1 MLALI
6 PIVLALQ
13 IRVQVDT
20 RRADTVSKAATE
32 AADSIAGDT
41 TRRRR
46 GRQREARRIPL
57 TAAHLASAYRD
68 ATARTLVER
77 ARVARMAQDS
87 SLRGYDASSV
97 QRISAGMSLRE
108 TGRGRLLFRSESS
121 ARIRWDRTKGA
132 WIDLTGARTVAP
144 MFKGTEA
151 EVEVNDEM
159 PAPEMISLP
168 YFPGRETLWL
178 PVFGESG
185 QLAAAEVDDRAIVH
199 PIAEGAE
206 AYYTYRTGDA
216 MAIRLAEAQGT
227 VRLRELIVE
236 SREPRWNAI
245 VGSFWFDIETGQLA
259 RAAYRLSTPMD
270 IWEVAT
276 EADGEDPR
284 DEIPVWVLPML
295 SPMSAN
301 ISAIAIEYGLHEGR
315 FWLPRVQSAEGK
327 VRAGMMHI
335 PFKVEEKFRYASV
348 NGDAMDSLPP
358 AGLLESWRR
367 RDVADSLVMGLDS
380 AAADSV
386 RREVR
391 KLRRQ
396 DQCRTSDTRVVASDR
411 YDGAVAV
418 ATRIPCDTTVL
429 SKSPDLP
436 PSIYDEGEEVFG
448 TADMDDLIQTLT
460 IGLQPGWAPKP
471 IEIMLARERGQA
483 RYNRIEGL
491 SAGIGARQVLGQGF
505 TAEGVVRL
513 GHADLEPN
521 AELLLHQV
529 YGQQTIQYG
538 LYRRLEA
545 ANDWGTPFGFG
556 ASLSTLLFGRDEGF
570 YYRTAGAEVVGN
582 FDRGSLLTLRL
593 FAEDQRDADVET
605 HFSLANAINGL
616 RMMENIE
623 ASEGALVGASL
634 RSRGSRGLDPQGLR
648 THSDFRLEIGQGRE
662 GYGRAAMDVTVSRGL
677 GRYAASITG
686 GGGASVGDLPVQR
699 LWFLGG
705 SRTVRGQRA
714 GSAAGDAYWL
724 GRAEVGTNFVLARPV
739 VFYDV
744 GWAGDRTAW
753 RNPGQPLSG
762 AGVGVSVM
770 DGLLRFDLSRG
781 IAPRQELR
789 FDMYLEARF

>member
-1 MLALI
+1 MVALL
-6 PIVLALQ
+6 PLVLALQ

-20 RRADTVSKAATE
+20 RRADTVAKTPTE
-32 AADSIAGDT
+32 AVDSIAGDT

-46 GRQREARRIPL
+46 TRREARRIPV

-68 ATARTLVER
+68 ATARSLIER
-77 ARVARMAQDS
+77 ARAARLLQDS
-87 SLRGYDASSV
+87 TLRNYDAKSV

-108 TGRGRLLFRSESS
+108 TGRGRLIYRSESA

-132 WIDLTGARTVAP
+132 WIDITGARNVLP
-144 MFKGTEA
+144 VFKGTEA
-151 EVEVNDEM
+151 EVEINDEM
-159 PAPEMISLP
+159 PATEMISLP

-178 PVFGESG
+178 PVFGENGHLVS
-185 QLAAAEVDDRAIVH
+185 AEVDDRAIVH

-227 VRLRELIVE
+227 VRLREVIIE
-236 SREPRWNAI
+236 SRVPKWNAI
-245 VGSFWFDIETGQLA
+245 VGSFWFDEATGQLA

-276 EADGEDPR
+276 ESDGEDPR
-284 DEIPVWVLPML
+284 DEIPIWVLPMI

-301 ISAIAIEYGLHEGR
+301 ISAITIEYGLHEGR

-327 VRAGMMHI
+327 ARAGMMHI
-335 PFKVEEKFRYASV
+335 PFKFEEKFRYASV
-348 NGDAMDSLPP
+348 NGDATDSLPP
-358 AGLLESWRR
+358 AGLLEPSRR

-386 RREVR
+386 RREIR

-396 DQCRTSDTRVVASDR
+396 NQCESSDTRVIASDR

-418 ATRIPCDTTVL
+418 ATRVPCDTTLL
-429 SKSPDLP
+429 SRSPDLP
-436 PSIYDEGEEVFG
+436 PSIYDEAEEVFG
-448 TADMDDLIQTLT
+448 SADMEELMATLS
-460 IGLQPGWAPKP
+460 IGLQPGWAPQRP
-471 IEIMLARERGQA
+471 EIMWARERGQV
-483 RYNRIEGL
+483 RYNRVEGL
-491 SAGIGARQVLGQGF
+491 SAGVGVRQVLGQGF
-505 TAEGVVRL
+505 TAEGLVRL
-513 GHADLEPN
+513 GHADLQPN
-521 AELLLHQV
+521 AELLLRQA
-529 YGQQTIQYG
+529 YGGQTIQYG
-538 LYRRLEA
+538 LYRRLESA
-545 ANDWGTPFGFG
+545 SDWGAPFGLG

-570 YYRTAGAEVVGN
+570 YYRTAGAEVIGN

-593 FAEDQRDADVET
+593 FAEDHRTAELET

-616 RMMENIE
+616 RMIENIE
-623 ASEGALVGASL
+623 AEEGFLAGASL
-634 RSRGSRGLDPQGLR
+634 RSRGSRGLDPQGFR
-648 THSDFRLEIGQGRE
+648 AHSDLRLEIGQGDG
-662 GYGRAAMDVTVSRGL
+662 GYGRAAMDVTLSRGL
-677 GRYAASITG
+677 GRYAAAITG

-705 SRTVRGQRA
+705 SQTVRGQRA
-714 GSAAGDAYWL
+714 GTAAGNAYWL
-724 GRAEVGTNFVLARPV
+724 GRAEVGTSFVLARPV

-762 AGVGVSVM
+762 AGVGVSLM
-770 DGLLRFDLSRG
+770 DGMVRFDLSRG
-781 IAPRQELR
+781 IAPSRDVR

>member
-1 MLALI
+1 MLALL

-20 RRADTVSKAATE
+20 RRADTVAQAPVE
-32 AADSIAGDT
+32 AIDSIAGDT

-46 GRQREARRIPL
+46 ERREARRIPL

-68 ATARTLVER
+68 ATARTLIER
-77 ARVARMAQDS
+77 ARMARMSQDS
-87 SLRGYDASSV
+87 TLRSYDASSV

-108 TGRGRLLFRSESS
+108 TGRGRLLFRSESA
-121 ARIRWDRTKGA
+121 ARIRWDRAKGA
-132 WIDLTGARTVAP
+132 WIDITGARSVMP

-151 EVEVNDEM
+151 EVEINDEM
-159 PAPEMISLP
+159 PSTEMVSLP
-168 YFPGRETLWL
+168 YYPGRETLWL
-178 PVFGESG
+178 PVFGENGHIAS
-185 QLAAAEVDDRAIVH
+185 AEVDDRAIVH
-199 PIAEGAE
+199 PIAQGAE
-206 AYYTYRTGDA
+206 AYYTYRTGDSI
-216 MAIRLAEAQGT
+216 AIRLAEAQGT
-227 VRLRELIVE
+227 VRLRELIIE

-270 IWEVAT
+270 IWQVAT
-276 EADGEDPR
+276 ESEGEDPR
-284 DEIPVWVLPML
+284 EEIPIWVLPMI

-301 ISAIAIEYGLHEGR
+301 ISGITIEYGLHEGR
-315 FWLPRVQSAEGK
+315 FWLPRAQSAEGK
-327 VRAGMMHI
+327 ARAGMMHI
-335 PFKVEEKFRYASV
+335 PFKIEEKFRYASV
-348 NGDAMDSLPP
+348 NGDELDSLPP
-358 AGLLESWRR
+358 AGLLEPWRR

-391 KLRRQ
+391 KMRRKN
-396 DQCRTSDTRVVASDR
+396 QCETSDTRVAASDR

-418 ATRIPCDTTVL
+418 ATRIPCDTTLL

-448 TADMDDLIQTLT
+448 SADMAELMATLS
-460 IGLQPGWAPKP
+460 IGMQPGWGPQP
-471 IEIMLARERGQA
+471 PEIMWARERGQV
-483 RYNRIEGL
+483 RYNRVEGL
-491 SAGIGARQVLGQGF
+491 SAGVGVRQVLGQGF
-505 TAEGVVRL
+505 TAEGLVRL

-521 AELLLHQV
+521 AEILLHQI
-529 YGQQTIQYG
+529 YGTQTIQYG
-538 LYRRLEA
+538 LYRRLES

-570 YYRTAGAEVVGN
+570 YYRSLGAEVVGN

-593 FAEDQRDADVET
+593 FAEDQSSAERET
-605 HFSLANAINGL
+605 HLSLANAINGL

-623 ASEGALVGASL
+623 ANEGFLVGASL
-634 RSRGSRGLDPQGLR
+634 RSRASRGLDPAGFR
-648 THSDFRLEIGQGRE
+648 AHSDLRLEIAQGEE
-662 GYGRAAMDVTVSRGL
+662 GYGRAAMDVTLSRGL
-677 GRYAASITG
+677 GRLAAAVTGGAGASIG
-686 GGGASVGDLPVQR
+686 EVPVQR

-705 SRTVRGQRA
+705 SQTVRGQRA
-714 GSAAGDAYWL
+714 GTAAGDADWL
-724 GRAEVGTNFVLARPV
+724 GRAEVGSSFVIARPV

-753 RNPGQPLSG
+753 ENPGQPLSG
-762 AGVGVSVM
+762 AGVGVSLF
-770 DGLLRFDLSRG
+770 DGMVRFDLSRG
-781 IAPRQELR
+781 IAPRQDVR